1 MKYTKGTSRQLLSDR
16 VLVRE
21 GRGRMPLVMR
31 GAMM

>member
-21 GRGRMPLVMR
+21 GHGRKPLIT
-31 GAMM
+31 